1 MLLKYY
7 VQHYELYRYGFT
19 VLQCGI
25 IDKCKGRRK
34 NLYAITMMRKKQDIS
49 NFITQEQIVNST
61 LTHNA

>member
-7 VQHYELYRYGFT
+7 VQHYDLYRYGFI

-49 NFITQEQIVNST
+49 NFIR
-61 LTHNA
+61 